1 MLRVELDIYSGM
13 PNPTWTLTDPEE
25 QELLD
30 RIVAQPTLMRS
41 ADSAPAVLG
50 YRGFFV
56 SVEKEDDGAWT
67 KAAKAMAGQ
76 LEVSDANADKVK
88 AAFANGISLPTT
100 FRIGTLDPTQASV
113 VAGDGS
119 TDASAWLLNTSEK
132 PDSSVDDFLREVA
145 KGTIDLAAVVTAT
158 ALEET
163 EAAVS
168 PAGLGMTCS
177 SNYYTGTD
185 YSAWNSSYY
194 VTRNNCYCFGSNHR
208 ANIRY
213 ASPGKRTLGYF
224 PGLSY
229 TQMRT
234 GLFADGWR
242 DSCVAARNLS
252 IACVV
257 WPNYDFHFYRKV
269 NSSGVWGHKPGG
281 TPAKSTDNSGRVIYN
296 PQTCNRGYY
305 TSWYGYYYQD
315 NNTAYVA

>member
-13 PNPTWTLTDPEE
+13 PNPTWTLSE
-25 QELLD
+25 QEEKDLLD
-30 RIVAQPTLMRS
+30 RIVAQPTLLRS
-41 ADSAPAVLG
+41 VDSAPAILG
-50 YRGFFV
+50 YRGFFI

-67 KAAKAMAGQ
+67 KATKAMLGQ
-76 LEVSDANADKVK
+76 LEVSDADAEQVK
-88 AAFANGISLPTT
+88 AAFAEGVSLPST
-100 FRIGTLDPTQASV
+100 FRIGALDPTQA
-113 VAGDGS
+113 VAADVGT
-119 TDASAWLLNTSEK
+119 TDVSAWLLNTSEK
-132 PDSSVDDFLREVA
+132 NDSSVDDFLREVA
-145 KGTIDLAAVVTAT
+145 KGTIDLQAVVAAAAVEEADAT
-158 ALEET
+158 
-163 EAAVS
+163 VS
-168 PAGLGMTCS
+168 PAGAGMTCS
-177 SNYYTGTD
+177 SNYYTGTN
-185 YSAWNSSYY
+185 YSFWNGSSYI
-194 VTRNNCYCFGSNHR
+194 TRNNCYCFASNHR

-269 NSSGVWGHKPGG
+269 SSSGVWGHKPGA
-281 TPAKSTDNSGRVIYN
+281 TAAKSTDNSGRVIYN

-315 NNTAYVA
+315 NSTAFVA